1 MPDVKEKPIIL
12 NDKEKSIILNK
23 IDIDN
28 INNRI
33 EKEICN
39 DTINKLKDTYLINE
53 YKECKSVQKKIKEL
67 ELILDKHNVEIKK
80 KELIINDYILD
91 LIPAGTKGVIR
102 GNKFNSIVK
111 NTINNLKLDNER
123 FEICFEKKCV
133 SQITSEIPDWYILEK
148 LTNKVIIGM
157 NQLDL
162 FGGGQQINR
171 GYKYLI
177 DNKHNTENSKLL
189 CVICNKIKFTNNKN
203 KAYKLFEVGYSNNT
217 LCYLKNIETIIN
229 NYFK

>member
-1 MPDVKEKPIIL
+1 M
-12 NDKEKSIILNK
+12 SIPTE
-23 IDIDN
+23 IDN
-28 INNRI
+28 IINKIETINLDDINKRI
-33 EKEICN
+33 DKEICY

-53 YKECKSVQKKIKEL
+53 YKECKSVQNAIKKL
-67 ELILDKHNVEIKK
+67 GLILDKHNIDTNK
-80 KELIINDYILD
+80 KELIIDDYILD

-102 GNKFNSIVK
+102 GNKFNNIVK
-111 NTINNLKLDNER
+111 NTIDNLKLSSER
-123 FEICFEKKCV
+123 FEICFEKQCDIN
-133 SQITSEIPDWYILEK
+133 ITSEIPDWYILEK

-177 DNKHNTENSKLL
+177 DNKHNTKNSKLL
-189 CVICNKIKFTNNKN
+189 CVICNKIQFINKN

-217 LCYLKNIETIIN
+217 LCYIKNIETIIN
-229 NYFK
+229 NFFN